1 MTVGLCG
8 LLLTAAVPARAVVV
22 RGVVRDGQGRV
33 IPGARVQLILG
44 QRTASYA
51 ITGNDGSFEIRDGDS
66 GRFLLLT
73 SAYSF
78 APQIGENFY
87 GGRTAVVLQDVVLSP
102 TEVRTEVSVV
112 ATNLQT
118 PLEQV
123 TSPVGMIARDA
134 LLPRVD
140 VVDALRMMPGVTVVR
155 QGQWGGVGS
164 LFVQGGGSDA
174 TKVRIDGV
182 TATDVG
188 GAFDFGTVSSTGFA
202 GPEAGTG
209 VEVYRGAN
217 SASAGTDALAGAM
230 EMRTARGSELK
241 PVLNYSGDAGNL
253 HTYRNEAIVSGAH
266 GPLDY
271 LAGFSR
277 FESSNALPNDEFHSI
292 TAVGN
297 AGVALPANTVAR
309 VTVRN
314 ADSVSGLPD
323 AYDFHGIA
331 ASARQA
337 DQDIYGAGS
346 LENTLARWG
355 WHNLVQYGIGRKREQ
370 AESFAPVGEA
380 VDTTAG
386 GLTFR
391 TYYGLPV
398 LIRGANGYSVTGQAP
413 FYPPSGDRVSNRDE
427 LYFQSDATV
436 KHVALVFGFRY
447 TDERGRFA
455 ATGVNE
461 VLQRRNYD
469 YSLGLQG
476 TVKGRL
482 AYSVA
487 GAVEKNHLFGVK
499 GTPRFGLG
507 YQLVRPGVR
516 AWRGTRLR
524 ASAATGVQEPSLSVE
539 YASLYRQLLAS
550 GNEAA
555 IAQYGVTPATA
566 LRSRSL
572 QFGLDQNVL
581 GQALVLHAGVFHT
594 QFSHQ
599 FDFVDAGT
607 LQALFGFDTASA
619 GAVEAFGGAEL
630 NSLAYLA
637 QGVEAEADFQ
647 PRQRLL
653 VRAGYTYL
661 ATRVEQSFSSDAA
674 AATSGAAIVNP
685 GLPSV
690 PIGATSPLV
699 GGRVF
704 RRPPHAAFVRASYV
718 GEKYGAVVEAAA
730 ESRADDS
737 TFLSYADR
745 NGGNTL
751 LLPNR
756 DLDFGFVKVDLALTY
771 QAGKRTTVF
780 VQGENLANDQHI
792 GPIGYPGLPLTVR
805 AGLKWRIGGY

>member
-1 MTVGLCG
+1 MAAAGLCG
-8 LLLTAAVPARAVVV
+8 VLLLAVPARAVVV

-33 IPGARVQLILG
+33 VPGARVQLILG

-51 ITGNDGSFEIRDGDS
+51 ITGNDGSFEIRDGDR

-78 APQIGENFY
+78 APQIGEDFY
-87 GGRTAVVLQDVVLSP
+87 GGQTDVVLRDVVLSP

-112 ATNLQT
+112 ATNLRT
-118 PLEQV
+118 PVEQV
-123 TSPVGMIARDA
+123 TSPVGLIARDA

-140 VVDALRMMPGVTVVR
+140 VLDALRMMPGVTVVR

-182 TATDVG
+182 TATDIG

-202 GPEAGTG
+202 GPEPGTSI
-209 VEVYRGAN
+209 EVYRGAN

-230 EMRTARGSELK
+230 EMRTARGTEMR

-253 HTYRNEAIVSGAH
+253 HTYRNEAILSGTH
-266 GPLDY
+266 GRLDF
-271 LAGFSR
+271 LAGVSR
-277 FESSNALPNDEFHSI
+277 FESSNALLNDEFHSS

-297 AGVALPANTVAR
+297 AGLALPASVLAR
-309 VTVRN
+309 VTVRHGT
-314 ADSVSGLPD
+314 SVSGLPD
-323 AYDFHGIA
+323 AYDFHGLP

-337 DQDIYGAGS
+337 DQDSYGSGS
-346 LENTLARWG
+346 LERTTRRG
-355 WHNLVQYGIGRKREQ
+355 WHNLVQYGLARKREQ

-380 VDTTAG
+380 VDTVMG
-386 GLTFR
+386 GMTSR

-398 LIRGANGYSVTGQAP
+398 VIRGANGYSVAGQAA

-436 KHVALVFGFRY
+436 KHVAVVFGFRY

-455 ATGVNE
+455 TTGVNE
-461 VLQRRNYD
+461 ALGRRNYN

-476 TVKGRL
+476 TWKGRL

-499 GTPRFGLG
+499 GTPRFGLA
-507 YQLVRPGVR
+507 YTLVRPGDR

-524 ASAATGVQEPSLSVE
+524 ASAATGVQEPSLAVE
-539 YASLYRQLLAS
+539 YASLYRQLVLS
-550 GNEAA
+550 GNTAA

-572 QFGLDQNVL
+572 QFGVDQNVL
-581 GQALVLHAGVFHT
+581 GQGLVLHAGVFHT

-607 LQALFGFDTASA
+607 LGALFGFSGASA
-619 GAVEAFGGAEL
+619 GAIQAFGGAEL
-630 NSLAYLA
+630 NSLAYRA
-637 QGVEAEADFQ
+637 EGVEVEADLQ
-647 PRQRLL
+647 ATQRLL

-661 ATRVEQSFSSDAA
+661 ATRVEQSFASDAA
-674 AATSGAAIVNP
+674 AATNGAATVNP
-685 GLPSV
+685 GLPGV

-704 RRPPHAAFVRASYV
+704 RRPPHTAFVRASYV
-718 GEKYGAVVEAAA
+718 GETYGAVVEAAA

-737 TFLSYADR
+737 TFLGYADR
-745 NGGNTL
+745 SGGNSL

-771 QAGKRTTVF
+771 KAGKRTTVF
-780 VQGENLANDQHI
+780 LQGENLANDQHI

-805 AGLKWRIGGY
+805 AGLKVRIGGY